1 MSRKRHTLEQII
13 GKLREA
19 KVGSA
24 SNSMAPI
31 RRSRHT
37 TIDVS
42 ELTPVDRGCISIGVQ
57 SGVQW
62 LVDNW
67 LIVLG
72 VGAGIAAVVVAAIAL
87 KRGSTEDVSIKR
99 VFLTHAADE
108 LRVETVNDGTID
120 VHIRSVGVYM
130 PDEDEKGFMLF
141 RDGNDDL
148 MRPGAYRVYGRRVDE
163 ILGFTKG
170 KLGAQVSVRS
180 DKQELA
186 RSNVGEVDSLLTKAQ
201 AALSE

>member
-1 MSRKRHTLEQII
+1 M
-13 GKLREA
+13 
-19 KVGSA
+19 
-24 SNSMAPI
+24 
-31 RRSRHT
+31 
-37 TIDVS
+37 
-42 ELTPVDRGCISIGVQ
+42 
-57 SGVQW
+57 QW

-99 VFLTHAADE
+99 VFLAHKADE
-108 LRVETVNDGTID
+108 LRVDIVNNGTID
-120 VHIRSVGVYM
+120 VHIRSVGIYM

-141 RDGNDDL
+141 LRDGNDDR
-148 MRPGAYRVYGRRVDE
+148 MRPGAYCIYGRRVDE

-170 KLGAQVSVRS
+170 KVGAQVSVRS
-180 DKQELA
+180 YKQELA

-201 AALSE
+201 ATGSE